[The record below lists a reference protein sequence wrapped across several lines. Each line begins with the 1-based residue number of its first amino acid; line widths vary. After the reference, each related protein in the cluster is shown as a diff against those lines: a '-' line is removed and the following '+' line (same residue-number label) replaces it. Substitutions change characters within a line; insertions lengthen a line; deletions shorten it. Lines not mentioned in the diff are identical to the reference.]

1 LKEKREHAT
10 TQEEKTRIRAEL
22 AAVRNM
28 ILLNI
33 KHNDDQIRETTLQS
47 TNYESCPTSNGIYVH
62 NY

>member
-1 LKEKREHAT
+1 LKEKREHTT

-22 AAVRNM
+22 AVVKNM

-47 TNYESCPTSNGIYVH
+47 TNYESYPTSNGIYVH